1 MAKITNSPLPNQF
14 GKGNEKIFTSDNG
27 KSYTIKNSP
36 LPNLYGEGNEQ
47 IVTENNS
54 SPDLDLIGALIVAA
68 ILIPF
73 GIAVFGLG
81 FFISWL
87 ITIFG

>member
-1 MAKITNSPLPNQF
+1 MAKITNSFLPNQF
-14 GKGNEKIFTSDNG
+14 GKGNEKIFTSDSG

-47 IVTENNS
+47 IVTENNDYT
-54 SPDLDLIGALIVAA
+54 DLSLGYALLAGA

-73 GIAVFGLG
+73 GAAVFGLP
-81 FFISWL
+81 FFIHWL